1 MCANDAVDTGDVAA
15 AAAAG
20 DDDGDDGDESCE
32 CTSCWFCGALS
43 IPIQSVF
50 FMTSG
55 FDCMPGTVVCFLVLF
70 LRASTWQLKV
80 SHARSVLVDAEVAT
94 ELSRR

>member
-1 MCANDAVDTGDVAA
+1 MSANDAVDTGDVAA
-15 AAAAG
+15 AAAA
-20 DDDGDDGDESCE
+20 DDDDGDESCE

-50 FMTSG
+50 FVTSG
-55 FDCMPGTVVCFLVLF
+55 FDCMQGTVVCFLVLF